1 VKLHSKDQFS
11 EVDDPRGI
19 LCRIL
24 TEDILNS
31 CNKTQVPTHTLV
43 FKVNDVC
50 IVLRNLP
57 ALKLATNTRVRIVRI
72 FTYLIVA
79 RTLNEPQE
87 RVVGIPRIRF
97 KFRSHNG
104 NSFQITRT
112 QFPLRLAYA
121 MTINKSQSQTLG
133 KVLLDSTEPSFA
145 HGHTYVALSRI
156 RDVNNIRILIGSDK
170 LHDHNGILVPTLTN
184 IVYPEMVTL

>member
-1 VKLHSKDQFS
+1 MHA
-11 EVDDPRGI
+11 
-19 LCRIL
+19 
-24 TEDILNS
+24 
-31 CNKTQVPTHTLV
+31 LV

-72 FTYLIVA
+72 FNYLIVA
-79 RTLNEPQE
+79 RTLNEPRE

-97 KFRSHNG
+97 KFRSFNG
-104 NSFQITRT
+104 NSFEITRT

-133 KVLLDSTEPSFA
+133 KVLLDATEPSFS

-156 RDVNNIRILIGSDK
+156 RDVNNIRILIGAQD
-170 LHDHNGILVPTLTN
+170 LYEHNGNKVPTLMN
-184 IVYPEMVTL
+184 IVYPDMISL